1 MNLRHQLEK
10 LEKEFQKN
18 NSKSYQPIIDTKPI
32 LLKSFDNISQY
43 NQWIKQEYNNIIII
57 NIKQYKDY
65 KEATGNDY
73 LYHYIILITY
83 QERI

>member
-32 LLKSFDNISQY
+32 LLTSLDNI
-43 NQWIKQEYNNIIII
+43 NEYNIWITQNYSKIIII
-57 NIKQYKDY
+57 NIEQYKDY

-73 LYHYIILITY
+73 LYHYRILVTY